1 MLRRRGLCCLVLA
14 TLWALLA
21 NARAG
26 DAAFPFGVELMLDTA
41 RLPGGKRIPM
51 IEIEDNGS
59 ATIDLWCVSVRA
71 SATVGDGALTIVVA
85 DPPPPPPPP
94 PQCTPARQAG
104 DQDLLAALSQV
115 TAWRLRGEVVELVG
129 PTTLRFRRMT
139 N

>member
-1 MLRRRGLCCLVLA
+1 MLRRHRFCCLVLA
-14 TLWALLA
+14 TLCVPLA
-21 NARAG
+21 AGAG
-26 DAAFPFGVELMLDTA
+26 DGAFPLGVELMLDA
-41 RLPGGKRIPM
+41 APLPGGKRIPM

-71 SATVGDGALTIVVA
+71 SATVGDGALTITVS
-85 DPPPPPPPP
+85 DPPAPP

>member
-1 MLRRRGLCCLVLA
+1 MLRRHRFCCCLVPAMLYVP
-14 TLWALLA
+14 L
-21 NARAG
+21 G
-26 DAAFPFGVELMLDTA
+26 AASAADSTFPTGVQLMLDTA

-71 SATVGDGALTIVVA
+71 SATVGDGALTIVVD
-85 DPPPPPPPP
+85 DPPAPP
-94 PQCTPARQAG
+94 PQCTPARAAG